1 VRGRALALA
10 LALGLAAALPA
21 AALERVRGVVHVHS
35 DQTTGDFTLEALV
48 GLADQ
53 QGIGALLLSENYLLR
68 VAYEVPPFRSL
79 TRIVQQERSIGEA
92 PERYLAHVAE
102 VRQRLPHVLLIPGV
116 EVMPHYYW
124 TGSPVALDLT
134 VHNLQKNILVFG
146 VTDPAALRTLPVP
159 GNRPAGQ
166 YTIQS
171 IADALPVLLLLPGL
185 AWLLHRRNVRRRLGR
200 GAVIVVRR
208 RAWVR
213 GGLCCAIG
221 LAALVRGWPF
231 TTDTYPTSS
240 DPGIAPYQ
248 ALIDRV
254 EQLGGATVW
263 SFPEA
268 RDIGEQ
274 HYGPIRVGWL
284 TEPFPD
290 DLLKT
295 FRYTAFGAVYEDTST
310 FERPGGGWDRVLAEY
325 VRGERSRP
333 AWAIAESGFHGL
345 TAGKR
350 VGPLQ
355 TVFLVDEKSE
365 AGVLDALR
373 RGRMYAVQR
382 TRELGF
388 DLTQFAVTAGG
399 ATAGAGETLRVPAGT
414 PIELALAVEAS
425 DGRANDVRV
434 AVVVNGRA
442 VALERGATPYRTV
455 YRTITDGTPLVFRAE
470 ARGSQQRVL
479 SNPIFV
485 RAGS

>member
-1 VRGRALALA
+1 M
-10 LALGLAAALPA
+10 
-21 AALERVRGVVHVHS
+21 
-35 DQTTGDFTLEALV
+35 GD
-48 GLADQ
+48 
-53 QGIGALLLSENYLLR
+53 
-68 VAYEVPPFRSL
+68 
-79 TRIVQQERSIGEA
+79 A
-92 PERYLAHVAE
+92 PERYLARVAE

-124 TGSPVALDLT
+124 TGSPLALDMT

-146 VTDPAALRTLPVP
+146 VADPAALAALPVA
-159 GNRPAGQ
+159 GHAPAGH
-166 YTIQS
+166 YTAQS
-171 IADALPVLLLLPGL
+171 VADALPVLLLVPGL
-185 AWLLHRRNVRRRLGR
+185 ALLRRRPVRRRLGR

-213 GGLCCAIG
+213 GAGLCAIG

-231 TTDTYPTSS
+231 TADPYSTTS
-240 DPGIAPYQ
+240 DPGVGPYQ

-268 RDIGEQ
+268 RDVGEE
-274 HYGPIRVGWL
+274 HVGPVRVRWL
-284 TEPFPD
+284 TEPYPD

-310 FERPGGGWDRVLAEY
+310 FERPGGGWDQLLAEY

-333 AWAIAESGFHGL
+333 AWAVAESGFHGL
-345 TAGKR
+345 TAGKQ

-355 TVFLVDEKSE
+355 TVFLVADKSE

-382 TRELGF
+382 TREVGF
-388 DLTQFAVTAGG
+388 DLAQLTVTGGG
-399 ATAGAGETLRVPAGT
+399 ARAGAGETLQVPAGT
-414 PIELALAVEAS
+414 PIELAVAVEAS
-425 DGRANDVRV
+425 DGRAHDVRLV
-434 AVVVNGRA
+434 IVVNGRA
-442 VALERGATPYRTV
+442 VAVERGGTPMRTV
-455 YRTITDGTPLVFRAE
+455 YRATTDGTPLVLRVE
-470 ARGSQQRVL
+470 ARGAPHRLL

-485 RAGS
+485 RP